1 MVGWTYMSTHLF
13 HIIQNAQLHKQEF
26 ENSSSGSSCSKVI
39 IIIIIIICFIIIIII
54 TIIIIII
61 IIIIVAVVV
70 VIMNYL
76 FLVGI
81 TYIYTNSS
89 LTKKTNKSQLL
100 AQWNDTAK
108 TQL

>member
-1 MVGWTYMSTHLF
+1 MSTHLF

-26 ENSSSGSSCSKVI
+26 ENSSSGSSSSKVI
-39 IIIIIIICFIIIIII
+39 IIIIIIIIIICFIIIII

>member
-26 ENSSSGSSCSKVI
+26 ENSSSGSSSSKVI
-39 IIIIIIICFIIIIII
+39 IIIIIICFIIIII

>member
-26 ENSSSGSSCSKVI
+26 ENSSSGSSSSKVI
-39 IIIIIIICFIIIIII
+39 IIIIIICFIIIII

-100 AQWNDTAK
+100 AQWNDSAK

>member
-1 MVGWTYMSTHLF
+1 MSTHLF

-39 IIIIIIICFIIIIII
+39 IIIIIIICFIIIII

>member
-39 IIIIIIICFIIIIII
+39 IIIIIICFIIIII